1 MSRQAG
7 LARSPNRRKGSAVG
21 MICDME
27 MEVDF
32 DDLTEED
39 LWDYLTQKCSHQLK
53 MSEAPMKSIFA
64 EITLNMST
72 KDANSRTIDLWRQWY
87 EVKEKYQVAADFATD
102 KGKKLLRQ
110 STVSKLWPA
119 NVKTRVFN
127 KLRDVDAEAER
138 IRNSDKEF
146 FDYMVRIASEQE
158 RSFSFNG
165 SGNKRSFEDYVDSD
179 DEYRPYRARKL
190 FKRGPRGGNRDHFGD
205 PISRRGGFNGQGRG
219 GYGRG
224 RGGHFQGNGRGDHLK
239 NQNWRFIPNPE
250 SNSNGGLAST
260 SEGKSDQ
267 PPKTLKCYKCGGNHR
282 VGSVPK

>member
-1 MSRQAG
+1 MNESG
-7 LARSPNRRKGSAVG
+7 LEMRAPQLLNLSVKSVSSFVEARRAYDLAVQDKNATVPAARRIIPISLKASMQPSLLH

-64 EITLNMST
+64 EISLNMSI
-72 KDANSRTIDLWRQWY
+72 KDANSRIIDLWRQWY

-110 STVSKLWPA
+110 SMVSKLWPA

-146 FDYMVRIASEQE
+146 FDYVVRIASEQE

-165 SGNKRSFEDYVDSD
+165 SGNKRPFEDYVDSD
-179 DEYRPYRARKL
+179 DECRP
-190 FKRGPRGGNRDHFGD
+190 H
-205 PISRRGGFNGQGRG
+205 
-219 GYGRG
+219 
-224 RGGHFQGNGRGDHLK
+224 
-239 NQNWRFIPNPE
+239 
-250 SNSNGGLAST
+250 
-260 SEGKSDQ
+260 
-267 PPKTLKCYKCGGNHR
+267 
-282 VGSVPK
+282 